1 MTKHT
6 WRSHTTAAIDEIKV
20 AMSDIRADTPNAWKE
35 GLLLEAV
42 QKLETTLDHDE
53 ADNDHE
59 D

>member
-1 MTKHT
+1 MTNT
-6 WRSHTTAAIDEIKV
+6 WRVHTAAAIDEIKA
-20 AMSDIRADTPNAWKE
+20 AMSDIRSDTPNAWKE

-53 ADNDHE
+53 ADDDHE